1 MDNRPIGVY
10 DSGFG
15 GLSVWR
21 ELCRLLPHE
30 SIVYLGDG
38 KNCPYGG
45 RSREE
50 ITVFAKESVQRLVD
64 EGVKMVV
71 VGCNTATTA
80 AISTLRELW
89 PQMPIVGL
97 EPAVKPA
104 CLTTRSKRIAVLAT
118 AHSLRSDMFLS
129 TTARYAEG
137 VEVLKVVG
145 EGFVDIVEAGKES
158 SEEAY
163 EAVRKVV
170 EPLIDSGV
178 DKIVLGCTHYPFL
191 RQHIESIVKERGIE
205 IVDSGAAVA
214 RRVEWLLK
222 RYKIAARSDHKPEYR
237 FISFADEGYRQAM
250 EQRGQRIL
258 NEVKT
263 ERLKLKS

>member
-1 MDNRPIGVY
+1 MDNRAIGVY

-21 ELCRLLPHE
+21 ELCRLLPNE

-50 ITVFAKESVQRLVD
+50 ITKFAKVSVQRLVD

-80 AISTLRELW
+80 SIATLRDIW
-89 PQMPIVGL
+89 HDMPIVGL

-104 CLTTRSKRIAVLAT
+104 CLSTQTGRIAVLAT
-118 AHSLRSDMFLS
+118 AHSLKSDMFLS
-129 TTARYAEG
+129 TTSRYAEG
-137 VEVLKVVG
+137 VEVQKVVG
-145 EGFVDIVEAGKES
+145 EGFVDLVEAGKEET
-158 SEEAY
+158 EEAY
-163 EAVRKVV
+163 EAVSRVV
-170 EPLIDSGV
+170 VPLLGSGI

-191 RQHIESIVKERGIE
+191 RPHIEEIVAGKGID
-205 IVDSGAAVA
+205 IVDSGEAVA

-222 RYKIAARSDHKPEYR
+222 RYKIAARSDHKAEYR
-237 FISFADEGYRQAM
+237 FITFADEAYRARL
-250 EQRGQRIL
+250 EARGKRIIKEL
-258 NEVKT
+258 KT
-263 ERLKLKS
+263 KV